1 MENMINVVKELM
13 MEDAVPGDYLDEEG
27 LLCCGNC
34 HTRKQAMNE
43 KPIILGDRIFDRHPL
58 MCKCRREE
66 FEKEEAERKL
76 REHLACVDRL
86 KNVCFTSPAMKNC
99 CLEKADLSKME
110 HLDLVRFYIDNW
122 TDMKKTNTG
131 FLLWGDSGNGKTHT
145 AACIA
150 NALMEKE
157 VSVLMRNMS
166 YFLNAG
172 FEDREEFIRDVQRY
186 GLLIIDDLGMERGT
200 EYGLEMVFSI
210 INARYESGKPTIIT
224 TNLSL
229 NTLQNPEDLVHQRI
243 YDRVLEM
250 CVPVQFHGKSLR
262 GALAREKFDA
272 LAKSMEVNAHE

>member
-1 MENMINVVKELM
+1 
-13 MEDAVPGDYLDEEG
+13 
-27 LLCCGNC
+27 
-34 HTRKQAMNE
+34 
-43 KPIILGDRIFDRHPL
+43 
-58 MCKCRREE
+58 
-66 FEKEEAERKL
+66 
-76 REHLACVDRL
+76 
-86 KNVCFTSPAMKNC
+86 MKNC
-99 CLEKADLSKME
+99 CLEKADFSKME
-110 HLDLVRFYIDNW
+110 HLNLVRFYIDNW

-200 EYGLEMVFSI
+200 EYGLEIVFSI
-210 INARYESGKPTIIT
+210 INARYESGRATIIT
-224 TNLSL
+224 TNLSM

-250 CVPVQFHGKSLR
+250 YVPVQFHGRSLR

>member
-13 MEDAVPGDYLDEEG
+13 IEDAAPGDYLDEEG
-27 LLCCGNC
+27 LLCCGTC

-43 KPIILGDRIFDRHPL
+43 TPIILGDRIFDRHPL

-66 FEKEEAERKL
+66 LEKEETERKL

-86 KNVCFTSPAMKNC
+86 KNVCFISPAMKNC

-166 YFLNAG
+166 SFLNAG
-172 FEDREEFIRDVQRY
+172 FEDREEFVRDVQRY
-186 GLLIIDDLGMERGT
+186 GLLIIDDLGIERGT

-210 INARYESGKPTIIT
+210 INARYESGRPTIIT

-250 CVPVQFHGKSLR
+250 CIPVQFHGKSLR